1 MQRERTVE
9 EAYLPLLFTLSR
21 LSSSMNI
28 FSFCRSAVYPFG
40 ASPNLTFILVTREVT
55 HVKLGAKM
63 PFHVCNYRE
72 NESGRDC
79 RGEAWNDPSEISE
92 NQKFLAS

>member
-1 MQRERTVE
+1 M
-9 EAYLPLLFTLSR
+9 
-21 LSSSMNI
+21 
-28 FSFCRSAVYPFG
+28 
-40 ASPNLTFILVTREVT
+40 REVT
-55 HVKLGAKM
+55 HVELSAKM

-92 NQKFLAS
+92 NQKFPASEQEKRAGQNLVVVIKV